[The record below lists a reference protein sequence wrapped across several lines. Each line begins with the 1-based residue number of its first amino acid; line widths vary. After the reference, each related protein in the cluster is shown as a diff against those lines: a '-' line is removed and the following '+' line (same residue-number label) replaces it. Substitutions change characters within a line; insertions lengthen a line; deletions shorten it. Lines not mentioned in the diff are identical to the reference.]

1 MIFIYLILNG
11 YPNEETIKVIAL
23 FLAASFRVIP
33 STYRIFNSIQNLKY
47 SSSSFAVLY
56 DDYNKLQIREK
67 ETKDLQFNFKK
78 NINLKIK
85 KFNYNDDQNF
95 KLQDINLNIIKN
107 QKVGIIGKSGSGK
120 STLIDILSGILKG
133 KDVQLKI
140 DDKVLE
146 SDFERYDLQKK
157 IGLIPQ
163 NISIIND
170 TLKANVL
177 FGLEEEKFSNK
188 EILNILEVSNLTN
201 LLSNLP
207 EGLNHKIKE
216 RGINFS
222 GVNSKNRNRKSVNF

>member
-1 MIFIYLILNG
+1 M
-11 YPNEETIKVIAL
+11 
-23 FLAASFRVIP
+23 
-33 STYRIFNSIQNLKY
+33 
-47 SSSSFAVLY
+47 VL
-56 DDYNKLQIREK
+56 E
-67 ETKDLQFNFKK
+67 
-78 NINLKIK
+78 
-85 KFNYNDDQNF
+85 
-95 KLQDINLNIIKN
+95 
-107 QKVGIIGKSGSGK
+107 

-188 EILNILEVSNLTN
+188 EILNI
-201 LLSNLP
+201 
-207 EGLNHKIKE
+207 
-216 RGINFS
+216 
-222 GVNSKNRNRKSVNF
+222 